1 MELHKL
7 RYFLV
12 AACAAVALATASG
25 LHAQDGNIV
34 KIGLILPMTGQQQST
49 GKQEAAA
56 AKLFM
61 SQNGD
66 MVAGKKVKLIIK
78 DDGAVPDNTKR
89 IAQDLIVNDKVTFLA
104 GFGVTPAAMAVAPLA
119 TEAKTPEIV
128 TAAGTSII
136 TEKSPYIARTSF
148 TLAQSTVPMADW
160 AAQNGIKKVV
170 SMVSDY
176 APGADAAKSFAAEF
190 TAKGGQIIDAIT
202 FPLANPDFA
211 PFLQKAADDK
221 PDAVFVFV
229 PSGQGGTFVKQFV
242 EKGLDKAGIKIIG
255 PGDVTD
261 DDLINGMGDAVIGTV
276 TAHFYSAD
284 HDSSVN
290 KAFVA
295 AFKKANDGL
304 RPNFMAVSAYDGMHL
319 IYETLKKTGGK
330 TDGDSLIAAAKGMAW
345 ESPRGPISIDPD
357 TRDIIQNVYI
367 RKVERKNSELY
378 NVEFATFPAVKD
390 PIKAAEAK

>member
-1 MELHKL
+1 M
-7 RYFLV
+7 RRWFFLG
-12 AACAAVALATASG
+12 AACAAAAALGIAG
-25 LHAQDGNIV
+25 HAQAQDV
-34 KIGLILPMTGQQQST
+34 KIGFILPMTGQQQST
-49 GKQEAAA
+49 GRQEAAA
-56 AKLFM
+56 AKLYM
-61 SQNGD
+61 AQHGD
-66 MVAGKKVKLIIK
+66 TVAGKKVVLIDK

-104 GFGVTPAAMAVAPLA
+104 GFGVTPAALAVAPLA
-119 TEAKTPEIV
+119 SEGKTPEIV

-176 APGADAAKSFAAEF
+176 APGADAEKSFKDEF
-190 TAKGGQIIDAIT
+190 TKKGGQVLDSIR

-211 PFLQKAADDK
+211 PFLQRAADQK
-221 PDAVFVFV
+221 PDAIFVFV
-229 PSGQGGTFVKQFV
+229 PSGQGGIFVKQFV
-242 EKGLDKAGIKIIG
+242 ERGLDKAGIKIIG

-261 DDLINGMGDAVIGTV
+261 DDLLNGMGDAVVGTI

-284 HDSSVN
+284 HDSPAN

-295 AFKKANDGL
+295 AFKAANNGM

-319 IYETLKKTGGK
+319 IYEALNKAGK

-345 ESPRGPISIDPD
+345 DSPRGPVSIDPD
-357 TRDIIQNVYI
+357 TRDIVQNVYI
-367 RKVERKNSELY
+367 RKVEKKNGELY
-378 NVEFATFPAVKD
+378 NVEFATFPNVKD
-390 PIKAAEAK
+390 PIKAAVAK

>member
-1 MELHKL
+1 MKRRHFLAAACAS
-7 RYFLV
+7 FALV
-12 AACAAVALATASG
+12 AADGALA
-25 LHAQDGNIV
+25 QDSV
-34 KIGLILPMTGQQQST
+34 KIGFILPMTGQQQST
-49 GKQEAAA
+49 GKQIAAA
-56 AKLFM
+56 VKLFM
-61 SQNGD
+61 AQNGD
-66 MVAGKKVKLIIK
+66 TVAGKKVELIIK

-104 GFGVTPAAMAVAPLA
+104 GFGVTPAALAVAPLA
-119 TEAKTPEIV
+119 TESKTPEIV

-160 AAQNGIKKVV
+160 ASQNGIKKVV

-176 APGADAAKSFAAEF
+176 APGADAEKSFKDEF
-190 TAKGGQIIDAIT
+190 TAKDGQVLETIR

-211 PFLQKAADDK
+211 PFLQRAADQK
-221 PDAVFVFV
+221 PDAIFVFV
-229 PSGQGGTFVKQFV
+229 PSGQGGAFVKQFV
-242 EKGLDKAGIKIIG
+242 ERGLDKAGIKIIG

-261 DDLINGMGDAVIGTV
+261 DDLINGMGDSILGTI

-284 HDSSVN
+284 HDSAAN

-295 AFKKANDGL
+295 AFKKANDGM
-304 RPNFMAVSAYDGMHL
+304 RPNFMAVSGYDGMHL
-319 IYETLKKTGGK
+319 MYESLKKAGGK

-367 RKVERKNSELY
+367 RKVEKKNGELY
-378 NVEFATFPAVKD
+378 NVEFATFTAVKD
-390 PIKAAEAK
+390 PIKAAEKK